1 MRKKFEKNILITN
14 ENIDEIINKIKK
26 KSGPQQ
32 KKILTS
38 LQGGRDPITKEK
50 MLDEDGKSTA
60 KKIKNKPMVIDSRN
74 MALSKKFLDKK
85 LEDIQKK
92 HIIQIDKISRGDE
105 NED

>member
-1 MRKKFEKNILITN
+1 MRKKFEKNILITD
-14 ENIDEIINKIKK
+14 ENIDEILDKIKK

-60 KKIKNKPMVIDSRN
+60 KKIKNKLMVVDYRN
-74 MALSKKFLDKK
+74 MALSKNFLDKE

>member
-1 MRKKFEKNILITN
+1 MRKKFEKNILITY
-14 ENIDEIINKIKK
+14 ENIDEIFNKIKK

-32 KKILTS
+32 KKILIS
-38 LQGGRDPITKEK
+38 LQGGRDPITKKK

-74 MALSKKFLDKK
+74 MALSKNFLDKE